1 MSAPNSRRNLDIAI
15 QHLADEQGEPY
26 IRTRSTIANTIVGQF
41 MPEGVVKGG
50 SAIKLRLGDGKTRFT
65 TDFDVARTSS
75 LDGFIE
81 ALRASLEKGWA
92 GFTGRVAPR
101 EPAHPEGIPPQY
113 VMMPFDIK
121 LDYNGKAWCTIELE
135 VGHNEIGDADE
146 ADWGIS
152 PDIVSMFERLELPE
166 PEPVPLMPLHQQV
179 AQKLHALSSPGSKR
193 AHDLI
198 DLQLLEASGQ
208 VDLLKALNTC
218 QRLFAYRQAQPW
230 PPSISVQSGWRDAYN
245 EQRGDLPVLA
255 SVDEAVAWVNEFL
268 RFISESE
275 SESNEN
281 K

>member
-1 MSAPNSRRNLDIAI
+1 MSAPNSRRNLDLAI
-15 QHLADEQGEPY
+15 QRLADEQGEPY

-75 LDGFIE
+75 LDGFVD
-81 ALRASLEKGWA
+81 ALRASLGKGWA

-101 EPAHPEGIPPQY
+101 EPAHPEGIPSQY

-121 LDYNGKAWCTIELE
+121 LDYNGKAWCTVELE

-146 ADWGIS
+146 ADWNIS
-152 PDIVSMFERLELPE
+152 PDIVYMFGRLGLPE
-166 PEPVPLMPLHQQV
+166 PAPIPLMPLHQQV

-208 VDLLKALNTC
+208 VDHLKVLGTC

-230 PPSISVQSGWRDAYN
+230 PPSISVQEDWRDAYD
-245 EQRGDLPVLA
+245 EQRGNLPVLA
-255 SVDEAVAWVNEFL
+255 SVDEAVAWVNELL
-268 RFISESE
+268 RIICESE
-275 SESNEN
+275 SQSNE
-281 K
+281 

>member
-15 QHLADEQGEPY
+15 QRLADEQGEPY

-41 MPEGVVKGG
+41 MLEGVVKGG

-101 EPAHPEGIPPQY
+101 EPAHPEGIPHQY
-113 VMMPFDIK
+113 VMMAFDVK
-121 LDYNGKAWCTIELE
+121 LDYNEKAWCTIELE

-152 PDIVSMFERLELPE
+152 PDIVDMFERLELPE
-166 PEPVPLMPLHQQV
+166 PAPIPLML
-179 AQKLHALSSPGSKR
+179 G
-193 AHDLI
+193 
-198 DLQLLEASGQ
+198 
-208 VDLLKALNTC
+208 TC
-218 QRLFAYRQAQPW
+218 QNASSDPL
-230 PPSISVQSGWRDAYN
+230 VDDAI
-245 EQRGDLPVLA
+245 RIL
-255 SVDEAVAWVNEFL
+255 
-268 RFISESE
+268 
-275 SESNEN
+275 
-281 K
+281 KK